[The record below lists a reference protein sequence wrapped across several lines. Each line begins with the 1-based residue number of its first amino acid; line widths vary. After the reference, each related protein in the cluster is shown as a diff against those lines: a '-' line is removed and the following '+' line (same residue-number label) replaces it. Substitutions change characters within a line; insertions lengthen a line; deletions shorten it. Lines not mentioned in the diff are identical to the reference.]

1 MKFRRTKTVDF
12 WMVGLIIKTRMK
24 NTAILSLFSSAILL
38 SGCTTEM
45 GPDGRPRSVMTPMG
59 AAAVQAVSAA
69 GIGAGTG
76 AMMRGVNPV
85 AAGAISAGAGSVG
98 SQAINAFIP
107 KSSGSGGGYQQQ
119 PAGYQQQSTS
129 QQLYIRTSDGGFAPA
144 KISYMQQPDGSY
156 IPSYPIGRQLFRP
169 LPNGG
174 FAPAN

>member
-24 NTAILSLFSSAILL
+24 NTAILSLFSTAILL

-98 SQAINAFIP
+98 SQAIDAFIP

-119 PAGYQQQSTS
+119 SAN
-129 QQLYIRTSDGGFAPA
+129 QQLYIRTSDGGFVPA

-156 IPSYPIGRQLFRP
+156 IPSYPSGRQLFRQ